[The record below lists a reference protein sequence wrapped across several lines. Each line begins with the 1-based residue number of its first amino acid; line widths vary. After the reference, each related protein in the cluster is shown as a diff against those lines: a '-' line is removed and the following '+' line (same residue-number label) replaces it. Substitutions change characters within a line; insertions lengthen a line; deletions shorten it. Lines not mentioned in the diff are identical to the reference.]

1 MCKIGDIYMAS
12 LGIDEEGCLQS
23 GTRPV
28 IVVSNDK
35 ANDFSPVINIIPIT
49 SRLSKKRLPTHVYL
63 TRCGLDRPSI
73 ALAEQI
79 RSINKSKLI
88 HKIGSIKN
96 TTYEEQ
102 IKNAI
107 LIQLSI

>member
-12 LGIDEEGCLQS
+12 LGTNEEGCLQS

-28 IVVSNDK
+28 IIVSNDM
-35 ANDFSPVINIIPIT
+35 ANDFSPVITVIPVT
-49 SRLSKKRLPTHVYL
+49 SRLNKKRLPTHVYL
-63 TRCGLDRPSI
+63 NRCGLDRPSV

-102 IKNAI
+102 LKNAI
-107 LIQLSI
+107 VVQLSI